1 MLAWIIDQP
10 MLPIQWSS
18 FPKGYT
24 PYKFLT
30 LATNT
35 MFLFFKI
42 PKHEISWSR
51 ELHLSSCIGPRSA
64 SAISVK
70 RRSEEGIPSYPC
82 KSARFIDSVE
92 WKDAIEGYAVGIELC
107 MNLLCWLLRIHFFP
121 QLKFLESVS

>member
-10 MLPIQWSS
+10 MLPIQRSS
-18 FPKGYT
+18 FPKGHT

-51 ELHLSSCIGPRSA
+51 ELHLSSCIVPRFA

-70 RRSEEGIPSYPC
+70 KRSEEGIPSYPR
-82 KSARFIDSVE
+82 KSARFID
-92 WKDAIEGYAVGIELC
+92 GIE
-107 MNLLCWLLRIHFFP
+107 
-121 QLKFLESVS
+121 